1 MGPNPEP
8 KGYNVSRVE
17 VAAFYHFARLPQF
30 QALQQPVQALCD
42 SLGVKGILLLADE
55 GVNGTIAGSAEGVAK
70 VLAFLRAIP
79 GVEAM
84 EHKMSWAEAMPFLR
98 MKVRLKKEIVTIGD
112 KSVDPLARV
121 GTYVEAQDWNALIS
135 QPDVLLV
142 DTRNEF
148 EVRVGTF
155 RGALDPK
162 TKSFG
167 EFPAFVRAH
176 LDPKANTK
184 IAMFC
189 TGGIRCEKAS
199 SFMLQEGFP
208 EVYHLKGGI
217 LKYLETIPL
226 EQSLWDGG
234 CFVFDQRVAVGH
246 GLTPL
251 NLAVCYGCRA
261 PLEAEDLASPDYEE
275 GVSCPHCAG
284 LLTLEQKASARERH
298 HQVKLAQ
305 ARGAQHLGPE
315 AV

>member
-1 MGPNPEP
+1 MLPTIGHP
-8 KGYNVSRVE
+8 VSRVE

-30 QALQQPVQALCD
+30 KELQEPIQALCAQE
-42 SLGVKGILLLADE
+42 GVKGILLLADE
-55 GVNGTIAGSAEGVAK
+55 GVNGTIAGTGEGVGK
-70 VLAFLRAIP
+70 ILSFLRTIP
-79 GVEAM
+79 GLKEL
-84 EHKMSWAEAMPFLR
+84 EHKMSWAQTMPFLR

-112 KSVDPLARV
+112 TSVDPLARV
-121 GTYVEAQDWNALIS
+121 GTYVDAEDWNELIS
-135 QPDVLLV
+135 RPDVLLV
-142 DTRNEF
+142 DTRNDF
-148 EVRVGTF
+148 EVRLGTF

-167 EFPAFVRAH
+167 EFPAFVRDH

-189 TGGIRCEKAS
+189 TGGIRCEKAT

-217 LKYLETIPL
+217 LKYLETIPP
-226 EQSLWDGG
+226 EHSLWDGG

-251 NLAVCYGCRA
+251 NMTTCYGCRA
-261 PLEAEDLASPDYEE
+261 PLEAEDLAAPDYEL

-284 LLTLEQKASARERH
+284 LLTPAQKASARQRQL
-298 HQVKLAQ
+298 QVRLAQ
-305 ARGAQHLGPE
+305 ARGEQHIGPD
-315 AV
+315 AD